1 MQQAYQNKILEAT
14 LDTTISHTI
23 EPVLLPTKKWN
34 LHVLHLLD
42 FKNLT
47 ADAINSA
54 GLASWFD
61 VEVKFWASSCGC
73 V

>member
-1 MQQAYQNKILEAT
+1 MQQAYQKKILEAT

-23 EPVLLPTKKWN
+23 EPVPLPTKKWN
-34 LHVLHLLD
+34 LHVLHLLN
-42 FKNLT
+42 FKNPT

-61 VEVKFWASSCGC
+61 VEVKFWAWSCGC

>member
-1 MQQAYQNKILEAT
+1 MQQAYQKNILEAA
-14 LDTTISHTI
+14 LDTTMSHTI
-23 EPVLLPTKKWN
+23 DPVPLPTKKWN
-34 LHVLHLLD
+34 LHALHLLD
-42 FKNLT
+42 FKNPT

-61 VEVKFWASSCGC
+61 VEVKLWASSCGC